1 VRYLTWI
8 LTAAL
13 LPCLGCGSVADNT
26 VPNTGVETQTFAP
39 EDLDGLWQGRAV
51 PVSAGD
57 LPLELTLGFEA
68 FGDSPSQV
76 DLVHYSFPAP
86 RSTGTVDYL
95 ALISTYEVF
104 YNRFGQLTLE
114 TRYLGFGP
122 LGRFI
127 DEQTTK
133 TLFMDADLQTMVGTE
148 NIRVFE
154 AGSQTINVNSV
165 LRLDRL
171 EGSAAD

>member
-1 VRYLTWI
+1 MRYLTWI

-13 LPCLGCGSVADNT
+13 LGCFGCGAVADGALSSGST
-26 VPNTGVETQTFAP
+26 AAPSFAP
-39 EDLDGLWQGRAV
+39 DDLDGLWQGWAV

-57 LPLELTLGFEA
+57 LPLQLTLGFEA
-68 FGDSPSQV
+68 FGSAPSQV
-76 DLVHYSFPAP
+76 ELVHYTFPAP
-86 RSTGTVDYL
+86 RSTGTVDDL
-95 ALISTYEVF
+95 ALLSTYEIF
-104 YNRFGQLTLE
+104 YSSSGQLTME

-127 DEQTTK
+127 DEQITK
-133 TLFMDADLQTMVGTE
+133 VLFMDEDLGTLVGTE

-154 AGSQTINVNSV
+154 AGRQTIYVDSV

-171 EGSAAD
+171 D

>member
-1 VRYLTWI
+1 MAEDTL
-8 LTAAL
+8 A
-13 LPCLGCGSVADNT
+13 GSGIIAQSFST
-26 VPNTGVETQTFAP
+26 
-39 EDLDGLWQGRAV
+39 EDLDGFWQGRAV
-51 PVSAGD
+51 PISAGD

-68 FGDSPSQV
+68 FGNAPSQI

-86 RSTGTVDYL
+86 RSTGTVNYL

-104 YNRFGQLTLE
+104 YNRSGQLTLE

-133 TLFMDADLQTMVGTE
+133 TLFMDDDLQTMVGTE

-154 AGSQTINVNSV
+154 AGRQTINVDSV

-171 EGSAAD
+171 N

>member
-1 VRYLTWI
+1 MRYLTWI
-8 LTAAL
+8 VTAAL
-13 LPCLGCGSVADNT
+13 LPCFSCGGASDGAISDGGIAAQSFV
-26 VPNTGVETQTFAP
+26 P
-39 EDLDGLWQGRAV
+39 EDLDGLWQGWAV

-68 FGDSPSQV
+68 FGSAPGQV
-76 DLVHYSFPAP
+76 DLIHYSFPAP

-95 ALISTYEVF
+95 ALLSTYEVF
-104 YNRFGQLTLE
+104 YNKAGQLTME
-114 TRYLGFGP
+114 TRYLGFGS

-133 TLFMDADLQTMVGTE
+133 ILFMDDDLETMVGTE
-148 NIRVFE
+148 SIRVFE
-154 AGSQTINVNSV
+154 AGSQTISVDSV

-171 EGSAAD
+171 N